1 MARRK
6 KDQPLKVDEKQHER
20 LKAIGFQPGQSGNP
34 KGRPPLPAEVK
45 EAMASW
51 SLEAIQV
58 LVNVMQSSDNDA
70 AKVKA
75 ATYILGPFVSK
86 APQQIDVDVQVTSFG
101 DFLIQANNRHKKLAK
116 NQTEVIEAEVVETL
130 PIRQDDPERT

>member
-6 KDQPLKVDEKQHER
+6 KDQPLKVDEKQHEH

-34 KGRPPLPAEVK
+34 NGRPPLPAEVK
-45 EAMASW
+45 EAMAANTI
-51 SLEAIQV
+51 EAIQV
-58 LVNVMQSSDNDA
+58 LVNIMRSSENDA

-101 DFLIQANNRHKKLAK
+101 DFLIQANNRHKNLAK
-116 NQTEVIEAEVVETL
+116 PHTEVIEAEVVDAL
-130 PIRQDDPERT
+130 PIRQDDPEQT